1 MSLNDGAQM
10 GLMLSFLH
18 KSQMDSKTGLSS
30 RRACIQLW
38 RLGRTNYRPKP
49 GIQRIIQDRPVV
61 VQKKKVLTLQLNN
74 ENMPEFMSLMR
85 MKPWQRESKG
95 WREKR

>member
-30 RRACIQLW
+30 RRAQALELVYNSGD
-38 RLGRTNYRPKP
+38 LG
-49 GIQRIIQDRPVV
+49 GQIIDQN
-61 VQKKKVLTLQLNN
+61 QAFK
-74 ENMPEFMSLMR
+74 E
-85 MKPWQRESKG
+85 
-95 WREKR
+95 